1 MQTISVQE
9 LKKRK
14 DANEELYI
22 LDVREPAEYAEVNM
36 GAKLIP
42 LGDIMNMQ
50 IDDIEDWKDKE
61 VIVHCRSG
69 MRSANACMMLDQLG
83 FSNTKNLEGG
93 INAWLELN
101 KNQ

>member
-1 MQTISVQE
+1 MQHITVQE

-14 DANEELYI
+14 DANETLYI

-36 GAKLIP
+36 GAVLIP
-42 LGDIMNMQ
+42 LGMVMNAQ

-69 MRSANACMMLDQLG
+69 KRSLNACMILEQLG

-93 INAWLELN
+93 ILAWEELN
-101 KNQ
+101 K

>member
-69 MRSANACMMLDQLG
+69 MRSANACMMLEQLG